1 MFYPL
6 LKTHFTMWT
15 KGSKSSLPK
24 KTVNLAGYDA
34 KLGTGSSSTSGGDT
48 GLPPASIYYCAR
60 TFPDKKSC
68 RCWNC
73 PFPFV
78 CGPKSGCPCAECA
91 DLLGFRVN
99 SAGDLA
105 KPGGSL
111 GDGGDTAMTPQNLFY
126 CGKWKMACRCGTCD
140 GQCGPLSGCPC
151 HACVELVGFRVNRD
165 GVLCRKE
172 GEVWYCGK
180 KRKGNCECGGD
191 CGEKCGG
198 SGPRGSGCPCEA
210 CSNIG
215 QPIEEKLVDLTTTES
230 EPRQEA
236 GLDKRISNCDILT
249 SELGPDFSLV
259 PQPSGEDG
267 EVSGIVTQ

>member
-1 MFYPL
+1 
-6 LKTHFTMWT
+6 MWT

-34 KLGTGSSSTSGGDT
+34 KLGTGSSPSSGGDT
-48 GLPPASIYYCAR
+48 GLSPASIYYCGR
-60 TFPDKKSC
+60 TFSDKKSC

-78 CGPKSGCPCAECA
+78 CGPKSGCPCAECVE
-91 DLLGFRVN
+91 LLGFRVN

-172 GEVWYCGK
+172 GEMWYCGK
-180 KRKGNCECGGD
+180 KRKGKCECGVD

-210 CSNIG
+210 CTNIG

-230 EPRQEA
+230 ESRQTA
-236 GLDKRISNCDILT
+236 GLVKKISNCDILT
-249 SELGPDFSLV
+249 SELGPDFVLV
-259 PQPSGEDG
+259 QQQSGQDG
-267 EVSGIVTQ
+267 EVCGSITQ